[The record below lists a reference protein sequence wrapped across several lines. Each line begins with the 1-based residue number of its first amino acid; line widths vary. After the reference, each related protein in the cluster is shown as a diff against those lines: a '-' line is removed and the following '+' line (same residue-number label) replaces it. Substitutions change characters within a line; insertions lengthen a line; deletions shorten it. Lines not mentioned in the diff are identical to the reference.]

1 MRQIGCHVSIAGGIV
16 NAPERAAD
24 LGCEVF
30 QMFSRSPQGGAAPK
44 ITPEIEKEFK
54 AQMEKHGQKECYIHA
69 PYYINFAS
77 ADNKIRSSSARIIRE
92 ELERGSQIGAKY
104 VMFHP
109 GSAKDLDRIE
119 ALKITAEGVA
129 KVMDGYKGSTELLL
143 EVSAGTGNVMG
154 DTFEELRDIIQ
165 MSRSINSGQAG
176 YDLGICLDTAHIF
189 ASGYDIRTAET
200 MKKTMD
206 VISKTVGKSAIK
218 LIHANDSKIDLGGRR
233 DRHEHIG
240 EGFIGRIGFELLMAE
255 FNLDFILET
264 EHDKVVEDI
273 KVLKAIRT
281 AISNI

>member
-1 MRQIGCHVSIAGGIV
+1 MRRIGCHVSIAGGIV
-16 NAPERAAD
+16 NAPKRAAD

-54 AQMEKHGQKECYIHA
+54 SQMREHGQKECYIHA

-77 ADNKIRSSSARIIRE
+77 SNKAIRSSSARIIRE

-109 GSAKDLDRIE
+109 GSAKDLAREE
-119 ALKITAEGVA
+119 ALKVTAEGMV
-129 KVMDGYKGSTELLL
+129 KVMNGYAGSTELLL
-143 EVSAGTGNVMG
+143 EVSAGAGNVMG
-154 DTFEELRDIIQ
+154 DTFEELRDIIKL
-165 MSRSINSGQAG
+165 SG

-189 ASGYDIRTAET
+189 ASGYDIRTAT
-200 MKKTMD
+200 AMKKTLD
-206 VISKTVGKSAIK
+206 DISKTVGKSAIK
-218 LIHANDSKIDLGGRR
+218 LIHSNDSKIDLGGRR

-240 EGFIGRIGFELLMAE
+240 DGKIGLEGFEHLMAA

-264 EHDKVVEDI
+264 EHDKVQEDI
-273 KVLKAIRT
+273 RVLKGIRQT
-281 AISNI
+281 IK